1 MVRPL
6 LRLSLAAS
14 LLAFLAPIAEAVP
27 IDFETIPGGVPVEG
41 LVISDQFRAT
51 LGVRFELEGGGLP
64 VLAQVGAP
72 MTGFGGGA
80 TNLPD
85 TPTAG
90 AAALIG
96 SYFLTDDGTVGAPPA
111 PMVIRYDTPVAAA
124 GGILIDVDGWGQ
136 GRIYE
141 AFRIEAR
148 DANDL
153 VLDTLELIGAID
165 GDGEVAPWSFSHA
178 LEDIF
183 SIRISY
189 FGNKPTGIGFGFDR
203 FSPSSPYEPPIP
215 EPGTIALVA
224 LGLGILGS
232 RRRQASRN
240 GG

>member
-6 LRLSLAAS
+6 LRS
-14 LLAFLAPIAEAVP
+14 LLAAALLALLAPTARAVP
-27 IDFETIPGGVPVEG
+27 IDFETIPGGAPAEG
-41 LVISDQFRAT
+41 LVISNQFQAT
-51 LGVRFELEGGGLP
+51 LGVRFELEGGGYP

-72 MTGFGGGA
+72 MTAFGGGP

-85 TPTAG
+85 TPS
-90 AAALIG
+90 AAAAPIVG
-96 SYFLTDDGTVGAPPA
+96 SYFLTDDGTIGAPPL
-111 PMVIRYDTPVAAA
+111 PLVIRYDTAVSAAS
-124 GGILIDVDGWGQ
+124 GVLIDVDGWAQ
-136 GRIYE
+136 GAIYE

-148 DANDL
+148 DQNDV

-178 LEDIF
+178 LEDIY

-189 FGNKPTGIGFGFDR
+189 FGNKEMGIGLAFDS

-224 LGLGILGS
+224 LGLGILAS
-232 RRRQASRN
+232 RRR
-240 GG
+240 